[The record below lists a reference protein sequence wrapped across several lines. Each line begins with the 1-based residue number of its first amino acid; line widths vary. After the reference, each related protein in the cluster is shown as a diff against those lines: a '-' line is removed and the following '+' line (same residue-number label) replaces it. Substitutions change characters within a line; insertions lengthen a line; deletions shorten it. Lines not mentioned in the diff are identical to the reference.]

1 MAFTETFGGTTIY
14 PSDVSYRAI
23 SLSANVT
30 LSWPLE
36 TATNGNV
43 VAQIMD
49 VTPSAAGFTI
59 EMPPANEASP
69 GETALFFN
77 AGSYNFTVADNDGNT
92 IVSIAPGLAY
102 QVYLRTNTTVAG
114 QWRTTQFGAG
124 TSSATAGS
132 LVGAGIK
139 AINTTLNQSMT
150 VSSLSVN
157 YTAGSSDRASAI
169 LWTGGA
175 GTITLP
181 AASTVGNDWFFHI
194 RNGGTGAI
202 SMATT
207 GGELINGSATVD
219 FNPGDSSIIVCDG
232 SGYFTIGFGQAPEFL
247 FDYVSIDLTSQ
258 TSPYTLTGANLNRI
272 AYQFS
277 GVLTTNMQI
286 IVPATI
292 QQYWVGNFTTG
303 GSYTLTVKTSAGT
316 GVAVARDSRSI
327 LYCNGTDVV
336 TADTGGISIPIL
348 VSQGGTGA
356 TTASGARTNLGAT
369 SIGNALF
376 TAVDE
381 ATARNAIIAAKSGAN
396 SDITSLSGLTT
407 PLSVAQGG
415 TGAATL
421 TANGLVYG
429 SGTAAVGV
437 TAVGTTG
444 QVLVG
449 NTGAAPSWATLTG
462 IGVTSFT
469 AGTTGLTPSSAT
481 TGAITLAGTLVVAN
495 GGTGATTLTGYVKGS
510 GTTALTASATIP
522 ASDISSGAALT
533 KTDDTNVTL
542 TLGGSPTT
550 ALLAATSITAGWTG
564 QLSVARGGT
573 GASTLTSN
581 GVLYGSGTS
590 AIGATAAGA
599 TGEVLVGNTGGA
611 PSWSALTGIG
621 VTSFS
626 AGTTGL
632 TPSTGTTGAVTL
644 AGTLVAANGGTGQSS
659 YTIGDLLYASG
670 STALSKLADVATG
683 NALISGGVGVAPSWG
698 KIGLT
703 THVSGT
709 LEVGNGG
716 TGATSLT
723 TRGVLI
729 GNGTSAV
736 SATAAGTSGQ
746 VLVGYT
752 GADPSWANLTS
763 TAVTSLSFGS
773 TGLTPSTATQGAI
786 TVAGTLVVANGGTG
800 ATTLTSGYL
809 VKGNGTSAVSAS
821 VIYDTGTNVGIG
833 TASPGVKLDVFGTIR
848 STGTSVGRATLEP
861 GGASNSGFTG
871 YYNSAGTR
879 VGYIGFANDASGIF
893 LINSEVATN
902 AMTFST
908 AATERMRIDSSGNV
922 GIGTSSPA
930 SKLDVVG
937 IASARSDISTGNSP
951 LVAVNTNTG
960 SNTTKYTSLLF
971 QGYDTVGAGK
981 NTGLVQC
988 GPSDAN
994 YVTSYMAFQT
1004 RSGDALTERMRID
1017 SSGNVG
1023 IGTSG
1028 PGYRLDVA
1036 SADTTA
1042 GIGYAARIRANATAA
1057 AGAIQF
1063 TDSGVT
1069 AEWGL
1074 ISASSTLLT
1083 LQGAGSTAFRNN
1095 GSERARIGS
1104 TGILFVNTTSTPTF
1118 GTPKLIVDGAI
1129 AGKGTVSIN
1138 SSTATTIAE
1147 GAGLL
1152 LLIRDNSNGG
1162 TAVVSYENAQTP
1174 VIISTSGGT
1183 TFQTGAPSGSAQIQL
1198 ASKSGNLGISALASG
1213 DRNGAS
1219 LAVTILQTFT

>member
-49 VTPSAAGFTI
+49 VTPSGAGFTI
-59 EMPPANEASP
+59 RMPPANEASP

-77 AGSYNFTVADNDGNT
+77 AGANNFTVADNVGNT

-132 LVGAGIK
+132 LVGSGIK

-303 GSYTLTVKTSAGT
+303 GSYTLTVKTSGGT
-316 GVAVARDSRSI
+316 GVAVARNSRSI

-336 TADTGGISIPIL
+336 SADTGGISIPIL

-421 TANGLVYG
+421 AANGVVYG
-429 SGTAAVGV
+429 SGTSAVGV

-522 ASDISSGAALT
+522 ASDISGGAALT
-533 KTDDTNVTL
+533 KTNDTNVTL

-670 STALSKLADVATG
+670 STTLSKLADVATG

-709 LEVGNGG
+709 LAVGNGG
-716 TGATSLT
+716 TGATTLT

-729 GNGTSAV
+729 GNGTNAV

-800 ATTLTSGYL
+800 ATTLSSGYL

-821 VIYDTGTNVGIG
+821 VVYDDGTNVGIG
-833 TASPGVKLDVFGTIR
+833 TSSPSNKLDVFGTSSTTMR
-848 STGTSVGRATLEP
+848 SYSTGTASSTYAAVHAGTGEGVNSVMY
-861 GGASNSGFTG
+861 S
-871 YYNSAGTR
+871 YQSAGWYGTTSNHPMLFITNNSER
-879 VGYIGFANDASGIF
+879 ARIDTSGNVGIGDASPAYKLTVAGDMRLTGGGDLRIGSATGTTTSGGDSQIYNDANNMIF
-893 LINSEVATN
+893 T
-902 AMTFST
+902 TGTTT
-908 AATERMRIDSSGNV
+908 AERMRIDSSGNV
-922 GIGTSSPA
+922 GIGTNSPGV
-930 SKLDVVG
+930 KLDVAGDIRSTSGNYYAANGGVYGWGSLATYVG
-937 IASARSDISTGNSP
+937 GSSA
-951 LVAVNTNTG
+951 TNIIT
-960 SNTTKYTSLLF
+960 
-971 QGYDTVGAGK
+971 
-981 NTGLVQC
+981 
-988 GPSDAN
+988 
-994 YVTSYMAFQT
+994 FQT
-1004 RSGDALTERMRID
+1004 NSSERMRIT
-1017 SSGNVG
+1017 SSGV
-1023 IGTSG
+1023 
-1028 PGYRLDVA
+1028 V
-1036 SADTTA
+1036 
-1042 GIGYAARIRANATAA
+1042 
-1057 AGAIQF
+1057 Q
-1063 TDSGVT
+1063 
-1069 AEWGL
+1069 
-1074 ISASSTLLT
+1074 
-1083 LQGAGSTAFRNN
+1083 
-1095 GSERARIGS
+1095 
-1104 TGILFVNTTSTPTF
+1104 VNTTSTPSF
-1118 GTPKLIVDGAI
+1118 GTPKLVVDGGI
-1129 AGKGTVSIN
+1129 SGKGTVTIN
-1138 SSTATTIAE
+1138 SSTATTIAQ

-1152 LLIRDNSNGG
+1152 LLVRNNTNGG

-1183 TFQTGAPSGSAQIQL
+1183 TFQTGTPSGSAQIQL
-1198 ASKSGNLGISALASG
+1198 TNRSGNLGIAALASG
-1213 DRNGAS
+1213 DRNGNELS
-1219 LAVTILQTFT
+1219 VTILQTF